1 LLGDDIVIANDKV
14 AAKYKS
20 IMNKLGVDISE
31 AKSHVSKN
39 TYEFAKR
46 WIRNRVEISPLPL
59 RGILNNYK
67 NLNVVLMQL
76 LNYLQKCNIKYK
88 GNALELICELYNKL
102 KIGGRFLNENS
113 IYRICYKFYYSY
125 RYSLGYATN
134 DEMRS
139 FLHSYLPEHIPVP
152 RSELIPG
159 FIRELLIGSLAFEVE
174 KLSDSASKQL
184 DAFIKYYKDKGLEDM
199 SLLANHPFT
208 HALYNQLKSKQD
220 QLNKISNDTNNDLI
234 DKIVHMRVEAVDKL
248 VETVRD
254 PYVKVSKLDKL

>member
-1 LLGDDIVIANDKV
+1 
-14 AAKYKS
+14 
-20 IMNKLGVDISE
+20 MNKLGVDISE

-76 LNYLQKCNIKYK
+76 INYLQKCNIQYK

-102 KIGGRFLNENS
+102 KIGGRFLNESS

-134 DEMRS
+134 EEMRS
-139 FLHSYLPEHIPVP
+139 FLSSYLPEHIPVP